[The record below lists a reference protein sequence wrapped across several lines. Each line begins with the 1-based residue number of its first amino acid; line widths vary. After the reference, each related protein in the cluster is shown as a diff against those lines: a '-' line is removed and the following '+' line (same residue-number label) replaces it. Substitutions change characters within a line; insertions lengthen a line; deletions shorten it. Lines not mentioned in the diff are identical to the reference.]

1 VESSARHAAERG
13 FQVIVVDDACA
24 AWEEAF
30 HAASLRSL
38 SRYFARSA
46 STGEV
51 LEGIERAAAAGGT
64 R

>member
-1 VESSARHAAERG
+1 M
-13 FQVIVVDDACA
+13 VDDACA
-24 AWEEAF
+24 AREEGF

-38 SRYFARSA
+38 SRYFARIA

-51 LEGIERAAAAGGT
+51 VSGIAGAAGDGGT

>member
-1 VESSARHAAERG
+1 
-13 FQVIVVDDACA
+13 VVDDACA
-24 AWEEAF
+24 AWEEGF

-38 SRYFARSA
+38 SRYFARIA

-51 LEGIERAAAAGGT
+51 VSGIAGAAGDAGT